1 MGQEGGNAAEDDA
14 CSEPRSRGIYFP
26 SPSAPSENTVR
37 CLLSHRR
44 HTGVTVPRSGA
55 GRHRAIHMPSS
66 AFLRPDARHLDRVEE
81 QPGTLILRQ

>member
-66 AFLRPDARHLDRVEE
+66 AFLRLDARHLDRVEE